1 MKGMSKELRTGIRK
15 RTSRSRELIDQNLRT
30 VFHEMVEEELPD
42 RLKALLD
49 RLEKSDA
56 EIGSTR

>member
-30 VFHEMVEEELPD
+30 VFQEMVEEELPD